1 MSTCTGCKSKQV
13 KILLDLGMQPV
24 CSRFLK
30 KPEDTKKEYHHQLI
44 LGQCQ
49 ACGLVQLVNLF
60 PLDRILPLYDWVVRY
75 AEPEEHLD
83 KLAETIAKL
92 VGLKGESK
100 VSKSTACGISFKDD
114 SLLQRLENM
123 SFSNAWRLE
132 LEKDLGIR
140 TTPAGPESVQ
150 DKFDIKKAKE
160 MAAKHGKQDIV
171 IARHILEHAYD
182 VLGFLEALGEL
193 VKPEGYIVI
202 EVPGCNQALDQ
213 LDYTTIW
220 EEHTAY
226 FTEQTFKHLIA
237 ANHCFIKHFEEVP
250 YPLESSL
257 IAVIQ
262 PEKQKGKVKTMK
274 TIAMYK
280 KILVDEIKRA
290 EGFAKG
296 FSKRKEEWR
305 NYLSKTN
312 RIALFGA
319 GHLACG
325 FINFFNLK
333 EFVDLVIDD
342 NPNKKGWFMPGSA
355 LPILGS
361 EALIG
366 KKIELCLLSLN
377 PRNEEKVVMKNQEFI
392 NQDGVFLS
400 IFPSSK
406 YALKL

>member
-1 MSTCTGCKSKQV
+1 
-13 KILLDLGMQPV
+13 MQPI

-30 KPEDTKKEYHHQLI
+30 KPVDAKKEYHHPLI

-49 ACGLVQLVNLF
+49 ACGLVQLVNPF
-60 PLDRILPLYDWVVRY
+60 PLARILPLYDWVVRY

-83 KLAETIAKL
+83 KLAERIARL
-92 VGLKGESK
+92 PGLEDNANDEKNAK
-100 VSKSTACGISFKDD
+100 DAKICGISFKDD
-114 SLLQRLENM
+114 SLLQRLKNM
-123 SFSNAWRLE
+123 GFSNAWRLDM
-132 LEKDLGIR
+132 EKELGIK
-140 TTPAGPESVQ
+140 TAPAGVESVQ
-150 DKFDIKKAKE
+150 DRFTLEKAE
-160 MAAKHGKQDIV
+160 ELASKHGKQDII

-182 VLGFLEALGEL
+182 VIGFLKALGEL
-193 VKPEGYIVI
+193 VKPGGYVVL
-202 EVPGCNQALDQ
+202 EVPGCNQALEQ

-226 FTEQTFKHLIA
+226 FTEQTFKHSITA
-237 ANHCFIKHFEEVP
+237 ASFFIKHFEEVP

-257 IAVIQ
+257 IAIAQ
-262 PEKQKGKVKTMK
+262 LQEKKDEPEQKDKAK
-274 TIAMYK
+274 TIAMDK
-280 KILVDEIKRA
+280 KILNKEIERA
-290 EGFAKG
+290 EDFAKG

-305 NYLSKTN
+305 DYLSRTN

-325 FINFFNLK
+325 FINFFKLK

-361 EALIG
+361 EALLG
-366 KKIELCLLSLN
+366 KKVELCLLSLN
-377 PRNEEKVVMKNQEFI
+377 PRNEEKVVLKNQEFI
-392 NQDGVFLS
+392 NQGGVFLS

>member
-1 MSTCTGCKSKQV
+1 MSVCAGCKSKQV

-24 CSRFLK
+24 CNRFLK
-30 KPEDTKKEYHHQLI
+30 KPEDTKKEYHHQLS

-49 ACGLVQLVNLF
+49 ACSLVQLVNPF

-83 KLAETIAKL
+83 KLAETIAQLPGVRNNTKNA
-92 VGLKGESK
+92 KI
-100 VSKSTACGISFKDD
+100 CGISFKDD
-114 SLLQRLENM
+114 SLLQRLKDM
-123 SFSNAWRLE
+123 GFSNALRLG
-132 LEKDLGIR
+132 LEKDLGIK
-140 TTPAGPESVQ
+140 TSPAGVESVQ

-160 MAAKHGKQDIV
+160 LATKHGKQDIV

-182 VLGFLEALGEL
+182 VIGFLRALGEL

-202 EVPGCNQALDQ
+202 EVPGCNQALNQ

-237 ANHCFIKHFEEVP
+237 ANHFFIKHFEEVP

-257 IAVIQ
+257 IAIIRPQ
-262 PEKQKGKVKTMK
+262 EIKGKVKT
-274 TIAMYK
+274 ISIDK

-305 NYLSKTN
+305 KYLSKTN

-342 NPNKKGWFMPGSA
+342 DPNKKGWFMPGSA

-406 YALKL
+406 YALKLL

>member
-1 MSTCTGCKSKQV
+1 MNTCTACKSKQL
-13 KILLDLGMQPV
+13 KELLDLGMQPV

-30 KPEDTKKEYHHQLI
+30 KPTDAKKEYHHPLT

-49 ACGLVQLVNLF
+49 ACGLVQLVNSF
-60 PLDRILPLYDWVVRY
+60 PLARILPLYDWVVRY

-83 KLAETIAKL
+83 KLAETIA
-92 VGLKGESK
+92 GLPGIKDDAK
-100 VSKSTACGISFKDD
+100 NAKICGISFKDD
-114 SLLQRLENM
+114 SLLQRLKNM
-123 SFSNAWRLE
+123 GFSNAWRLDM
-132 LEKDLGIR
+132 EKELGIK
-140 TTPAGPESVQ
+140 TAPAGAESVQ
-150 DKFDIKKAKE
+150 DRFTLEKAE
-160 MAAKHGKQDIV
+160 ELAAKHGKQDII

-182 VLGFLEALGEL
+182 LFGLLKALGEL
-193 VKPEGYIVI
+193 IKPEGYVVL
-202 EVPGCNQALDQ
+202 EVPGCNQALEQ

-226 FTEQTFKHLIA
+226 FTEQSFKHSITA
-237 ANHCFIKHFEEVP
+237 ASFFIKHFEEVP

-257 IAVIQ
+257 IAVAQ
-262 PEKQKGKVKTMK
+262 PQKQKDKTRAAILDK
-274 TIAMYK
+274 RILIAE
-280 KILVDEIKRA
+280 LQRA
-290 EGFAKG
+290 ELFAKG

-325 FINFFNLK
+325 FINFFKLK

-342 NPNKKGWFMPGSA
+342 NPDKKGLFMPGSS

-361 EALIG
+361 EALLG
-366 KKIELCLLSLN
+366 KKVELCLLSLN
-377 PRNEEKVVMKNQEFI
+377 PRNEEKVVLKNQEFI
-392 NQDGVFLS
+392 NQGGVFLS